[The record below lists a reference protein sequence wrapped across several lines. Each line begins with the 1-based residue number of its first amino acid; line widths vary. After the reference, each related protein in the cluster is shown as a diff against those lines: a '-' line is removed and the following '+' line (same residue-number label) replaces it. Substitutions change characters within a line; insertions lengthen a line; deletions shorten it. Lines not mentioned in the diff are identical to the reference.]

1 MPEFTVRFQPS
12 ADLSIRVQAEDAET
26 AIDKAYKEKPSDLC
40 HQCAGYRRAYSLDVE
55 FNDIE
60 PYEVTDTDGNTLMSE
75 PTVHDLWQSEQSRR
89 HAALTL
95 LDAADPTAGDDRTRA
110 LIADLRRALTG
121 KA

>member
-26 AIDKAYKEKPSDLC
+26 AIDKAYEEKPSDLC

-60 PYEVTDTDGNTLMSE
+60 PYQVTDADGNTLMSE
-75 PTVHDLWQSEQSRR
+75 PTIHEEWQSEQSRR
-89 HAALTL
+89 HAALSL
-95 LDAADPTAGDDRTRA
+95 LDAAEPTTDVVRTRT

-121 KA
+121 KD